1 MPLVCLLVVIGI
13 WSLPVPAQAQA
24 WADAYRAAD
33 YQRAA
38 DLLYPILFESMM
50 PGAYDDD
57 PTPARHLAV
66 LYARGLG
73 VERDPIA
80 TCALAQTS
88 GAAAHMSAPRYAH
101 DIRGYEAMLAESE
114 RFVVDVCGAL
124 SDEDR
129 LTASR
134 SIGCFAFG
142 MPEQILTVGRHSVSI
157 GRKGVRLAGADA
169 GTLAELQGCP
179 LAIAHITTRT
189 IGPPED
195 AAPGV
200 KPRHF
205 IELFSWHLG
214 QNPTNHT
221 LIYVLQ
227 WQPYEVSDAG
237 IGLGGIAE
245 VTTVVGWPGFRLP
258 VDVASGPV
266 MQMIRSGHVRWRIDG
281 DPPKRGWLMLSEAS
295 TR

>member
-1 MPLVCLLVVIGI
+1 LVCLLVVVGL
-13 WSLPVPAQAQA
+13 WSLPVSAQAQA

-38 DLLYPILFESMM
+38 DLLFPILFENMM
-50 PGAYDDD
+50 PGVYDDD
-57 PTPARHLAV
+57 PAPARHLAV

-73 VERDPIA
+73 VQRDQIA
-80 TCALAQTS
+80 ACALAQTS
-88 GAAAHMSAPRYAH
+88 GAAAQMSAPRYAH
-101 DIRGYEAMLAESE
+101 DIRGYEAMHAESE
-114 RFVVDVCGAL
+114 RFVDDVCGVL

-142 MPEQILTVGRHSVSI
+142 MPEQILTVGLHSVSI
-157 GRKGVRLAGADA
+157 GRKGVRLAGAGA

-179 LAIAHITTRT
+179 LAIAHITART

-200 KPRHF
+200 KPRYF
-205 IELFSWHLG
+205 VEVLSWHLG
-214 QNPTNHT
+214 QDPTNHT

-227 WQPYEVSDAG
+227 WQPYEVGSAG
-237 IGLGGIAE
+237 IGLGGMAQ
-245 VTTVVGWPGFRLP
+245 VTTVGSWPGLGLP
-258 VDVASGPV
+258 IHVGSSPV
-266 MQMIRSGHVRWRIDG
+266 MEMIRSGHVRWRIDG
-281 DPPKRGWLMLSEAS
+281 DPPRRGWLMLSEAR